1 MKPVRF
7 DYHQVGDSREISG
20 LLLQSGHHTKIMAG
34 GQSLGPMLNLRLVQP
49 TLVVDISHL
58 SELKSFESDTEH
70 LNVGACVTHANL
82 EDGCVPGIT
91 GEALAVIA
99 RGIAYRAVRNRGTL
113 GGSLA
118 HADPSAD
125 WITTLMAMHASLR
138 IRNGDAT
145 RWVALS
151 EAMTAAFDIGLQ
163 DGEWVESVRLPLL
176 SADSRWGYSKIC
188 RKTDEF
194 AHAMAAVRIDPE
206 QRRLRM
212 VLGATESAPVV
223 IDYEMT
229 SASVPEA
236 GNLTAIALERLDSK
250 GISDPID
257 NRIRIAALHR
267 AIEKCQQR
275 NRA

>member
-7 DYHQVGDSREISG
+7 DYHQVTDSREISG
-20 LLLQSGHHTKIMAG
+20 LLLQPGHHAKIMAG

-49 TLVVDISHL
+49 TLVVDISRL
-58 SELKSFESDTEH
+58 SGLKTFESDTQH
-70 LNVGACVTHANL
+70 LDVGACVTHANL
-82 EDGCVPGIT
+82 EDGCIPGIT
-91 GEALAVIA
+91 GQTLATVA

-138 IRNGDAT
+138 IRHGDQT
-145 RWVALS
+145 RWAALS

-163 DGEWVESVRLPLL
+163 EGEWVESVRIPLL
-176 SADSRWGYSKIC
+176 SADCRWGYSKIC
-188 RKTDEF
+188 RKTGEF
-194 AHAMAAVRIDPE
+194 AHAMAAVRMDPE
-206 QRRLRM
+206 KRRLRM

-223 IDYEMT
+223 IDHET
-229 SASVPEA
+229 ASASVPEA
-236 GNLTAIALERLDSK
+236 GELTAIALEKLQSK

-257 NRIRIAALHR
+257 NRIRIAALNR

>member
-7 DYHQVGDSREISG
+7 EYHQVSDSKEISG
-20 LLLQSGHHTKIMAG
+20 LLLQSGHHAKIMAG

-49 TLVVDISHL
+49 TLVVDISRL
-58 SELKSFESDTEH
+58 PELKSVDSDTQH
-70 LNVGACVTHANL
+70 LQIGACVTHANL
-82 EDGCVPGIT
+82 EDGCVPGTT
-91 GEALAVIA
+91 GQTLAMIA

-125 WITTLMAMHASLR
+125 WITTLMAMHATLGIRKADQTRRISLS
-138 IRNGDAT
+138 D
-145 RWVALS
+145 
-151 EAMTAAFDIGLQ
+151 AMTAAFDIGLE
-163 DGEWVESVRLPLL
+163 DGEWIESVRLPLL

-188 RKTDEF
+188 RKTGEF
-194 AHAMAAVRIDPE
+194 AHAMAAVRIDLE
-206 QRRLRM
+206 HRRLRM

-223 IDYEMT
+223 VDHEM
-229 SASVPEA
+229 SSSSVPEP
-236 GNLTAIALERLDSK
+236 GDLTAIALEKLESK

-257 NRIRIAALHR
+257 NRIRIAALGR

-275 NRA
+275 NCA